1 MQIKLEKMKPTMWQG
16 NHLGTSAAEW
26 TVIGRPDILI
36 YKSAGFGGWKASIPR
51 EDCERRRK
59 VIAMAE
65 TRKELVEI
73 LELRLS
79 TPIIQ

>member
-1 MQIKLEKMKPTMWQG
+1 MQIKLEKMKPTIWQG

-26 TVIGRPDILI
+26 TVVGRRDILI
-36 YKSAGFGGWKASIPR
+36 YKAGFGEWKASVPR
-51 EDCERRRK
+51 EDCDRRRT
-59 VIAMAE
+59 VIAMAD

-79 TPIIQ
+79 APIIQ

>member
-1 MQIKLEKMKPTMWQG
+1 MQIKIQKIKPTMWQG

-26 TVIGRPDILI
+26 TVVGRPDILI
-36 YKSAGFGGWKASIPR
+36 YKAGFGEWKASIPR
-51 EDCERRRK
+51 EDCDRRRK
-59 VIAMAE
+59 VIAKAD